1 MALEIVG
8 KLQQVLPEQGGT
20 NSRGSWSKQDF
31 VIETVEQYPRKVCV
45 SAWGDK
51 AKGLEGVQLGESLK
65 ISVNIESREFN
76 GRWYTDV
83 RAWKIEKEGA
93 ASAQQPYAASAVVG
107 AAAPSSDDSVYLS
120 GASEEVDDLPF

>member
-8 KLQQVLPEQGGT
+8 KLQQLLPLQSGT
-20 NSRGSWSKQDF
+20 GSRGEWTKQDF
-31 VIETVEQYPRKVCV
+31 IIETVDQYPKKVCV

-51 AKGLEGVQLGESLK
+51 ARDLDGVAIGESIK

-83 RAWKIEKEGA
+83 RAWRIEREG
-93 ASAQQPYAASAVVG
+93 SAQQGAVPQNTS
-107 AAAPSSDDSVYLS
+107 AAAPLAANDYSDF
-120 GASEEVDDLPF
+120 GATEEVDDLPF

>member
-8 KLQQVLPEQGGT
+8 KLQQLLPVQSGT
-20 NSRGSWSKQDF
+20 NSKGEWSKQEF
-31 VIETVEQYPRKVCV
+31 IIETVEQYPRKICI

-51 AKGLEGVQLGESLK
+51 ARELDGIALGDMIR

-83 RAWKIEKEGA
+83 RSWRIQREGA
-93 ASAQQPYAASAVVG
+93 TQQQGQATAPTVASTPT
-107 AAAPSSDDSVYLS
+107 PDDYSGLD
-120 GASEEVDDLPF
+120 GASEQVDDLPF

>member
-8 KLQQVLPEQGGT
+8 KLQQLLPLQSG
-20 NSRGSWSKQDF
+20 SSARGEWSKQEF
-31 VIETVEQYPRKVCV
+31 IIETVEQYPKKVCI

-51 AKGLEGVQLGESLK
+51 ARDLEGVAIGESLN

-83 RAWKIEKEGA
+83 RAWKIERESG
-93 ASAQQPYAASAVVG
+93 SQQ
-107 AAAPSSDDSVYLS
+107 AAPSQNAGTPIPPTSTDYADF
-120 GASEEVDDLPF
+120 GAAEEVDDLPF

>member
-8 KLQQVLPEQGGT
+8 KLQQILPAQKGSGA
-20 NSRGSWSKQDF
+20 RGEWLRQDF
-31 VIETVEQYPRKVCV
+31 IIETVEQYPRKICV

-51 AKGLEGVQLGESLK
+51 AKDLEGVQIGDTLK

-83 RAWKIEKEGA
+83 RSWRIERESSSQQ
-93 ASAQQPYAASAVVG
+93 ASPQHT
-107 AAAPSSDDSVYLS
+107 AAPTPLAADDYADF

>member
-8 KLQQVLPEQGGT
+8 KLQQLLPLQSGT
-20 NSRGSWSKQDF
+20 GSRGEWTKQDF
-31 VIETVEQYPRKVCV
+31 VIETVEQYPKKVCV

-51 AKGLEGVQLGESLK
+51 AKDLDGIKPGETLK

-83 RAWKIEKEGA
+83 RAWRIEREN
-93 ASAQQPYAASAVVG
+93 SSQQG
-107 AAAPSSDDSVYLS
+107 APSQNTGMPIPPAADDYTDFGS
-120 GASEEVDDLPF
+120 AEEVDDLPF

>member
-8 KLQQVLPEQGGT
+8 KLQQLLPLQSGT
-20 NSRGSWSKQDF
+20 GSRGEWTKQDF
-31 VIETVEQYPRKVCV
+31 IIETVEQYPRKVCV

-51 AKGLEGVQLGESLK
+51 ARDLDGVAIGESIK

-83 RAWKIEKEGA
+83 RAWRIEREGSTQQGA
-93 ASAQQPYAASAVVG
+93 APQNTS
-107 AAAPSSDDSVYLS
+107 AAAPLAANDYSDF
-120 GASEEVDDLPF
+120 GATEEVDDLPF

>member
-8 KLQQVLPEQGGT
+8 KLQQILPAQKGSGA
-20 NSRGSWSKQDF
+20 RGEWLRQDF
-31 VIETVEQYPRKVCV
+31 IIETVEQYPRKICV

-51 AKGLEGVQLGESLK
+51 AKDLEGVQIGDTLK

-83 RAWKIEKEGA
+83 RSWRIERESSSQQ
-93 ASAQQPYAASAVVG
+93 ASPQQT
-107 AAAPSSDDSVYLS
+107 AAPTPLAADDYADF